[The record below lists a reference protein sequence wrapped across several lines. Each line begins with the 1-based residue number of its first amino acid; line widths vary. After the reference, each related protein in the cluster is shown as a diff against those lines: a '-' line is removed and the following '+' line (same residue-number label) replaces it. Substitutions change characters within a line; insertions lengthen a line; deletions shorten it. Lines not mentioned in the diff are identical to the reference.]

1 MAIFFLNPVGSYPD
15 AKVSREMLS
24 KVYSDSYN
32 MNIISTR
39 FFNIYRAV
47 EKTILDMI
55 NVMNESERVE
65 VECQSY

>member
-39 FFNIYRAV
+39 SFNYIGPL
-47 EKTILDMI
+47 KKQFWI
-55 NVMNESERVE
+55 
-65 VECQSY
+65 